1 MIFGSISTQFNTLT
15 KPEPSTTAVSA
26 TYPAAHRSRRL
37 LDHPPRSRKPTS
49 ENPEGRFTPG
59 TESLHAGASRRP
71 TEKSYSSQVS
81 RASVLPARSS
91 IERASPRSSDRVSRP
106 MKSSLGPAERRRF
119 TFSCRG
125 GFRAANRAVR
135 RASFRVSPILT
146 AVPPV
151 THRFRRSRRLGS
163 RL

>member
-26 TYPAAHRSRRL
+26 TYPTAHHGDL

-91 IERASPRSSDRVSRP
+91 IERASRRSSDRVPRP
-106 MKSSLGPAERRRF
+106 MKSSLGPAERRPLP
-119 TFSCRG
+119 FSCRG
-125 GFRAANRAVR
+125 EFRAANRAVR

>member
-1 MIFGSISTQFNTLT
+1 MIFGSISTQLNSLINRQR
-15 KPEPSTTAVSA
+15 PQSRQLLSRRSSRRSPGP
-26 TYPAAHRSRRL
+26 PAAF
-37 LDHPPRSRKPTS
+37 S